1 MAKPLQSPKERRVL
15 LDRCLTEVSLFIKKL
30 CPTAVVE
37 VSTTRY
43 EDEDAHIMVFPPETL
58 SEKAREKLA
67 DACADQSVSILL
79 ETGLLILIGVYDTA
93 QHASTARRNGDTQG
107 TQV

>member
-1 MAKPLQSPKERRVL
+1 MAKLLQSPKERRVL
-15 LDRCLTEVSLFIKKL
+15 LDRRLTEVSLFIKKL

-58 SEKAREKLA
+58 SEKAREKLEEI
-67 DACADQSVSILL
+67 DREWFLNRVGEDIRKFNLNL
-79 ETGLLILIGVYDTA
+79 EFI
-93 QHASTARRNGDTQG
+93 
-107 TQV
+107 